1 MFEMGAE
8 CLCEEILVVQVG
20 GCRGW
25 RKVLYVLLRYC
36 GVMCVKKFR
45 SQLLAEILTQIWEGL
60 PCV

>member
-25 RKVLYVLLRYC
+25 RSQEKYC
-36 GVMCVKKFR
+36 TYF
-45 SQLLAEILTQIWEGL
+45 
-60 PCV
+60 